1 MRAKLILFALIL
13 CAGSAS
19 AQPVDIRQGLVA
31 YWPLDATD
39 GLTTADASAFANHL
53 NLANMDASNFV
64 PGKYG
69 NAARFNGADEMLN
82 SIYTVGAGNGLP
94 IHGARYYTVML
105 WVNGV
110 GATQGDRRVF
120 SEGSMT
126 ATAPLFS
133 IGTDNAGVP
142 GRTNVVDMFVRNDGN
157 TALIN
162 HRKSAKM
169 AFDGTWHHVAWVEE
183 DGTARLYVDGEL
195 DVTVFNYS
203 RAGSAFT
210 FNTIALGALQRGT
223 PTSYYSGLIDDAA
236 IWERPLSQAEIQQV
250 MTNSLGT
257 PIGPFPPLLL
267 SQPASGN
274 RGPGDRI
281 TFATRAVGN
290 RPLSYQWFKGE
301 NVIDGAIGPSYTIS
315 NISAAAEGDFKVV
328 VSNLTGSV
336 TSAVATLTF
345 VPDPTNN
352 LRAGL
357 ISYWPLNEVDT
368 DGLSPFRTPDV
379 YSHNDMSL
387 QTAGFFEQPAGAFGS
402 ALGFNGLDQY
412 ALRRSGFPIY
422 SNPGLSVSLWVN
434 AMGTGQSDRRFFAES
449 STNNTNPLFVFGT
462 QATGTNGTIRVFIR
476 GDAGGTPVVDRHST
490 RSPLDGTWHHV
501 VWTETNG
508 QGKLYIDGVLDE
520 TDFAYTRVPTTLNQT
535 ALGTIVRSTLAPFFT
550 GALDEVAVW
559 NRVLTYSEIQDIFSV
574 GVPGPVGDTPP
585 EITQHP
591 ASQSIFTRGRA
602 TFRFVATG
610 TAPLTA
616 QWRKDAQDLL
626 NQTNDT
632 LVVTNAT
639 LADAGE
645 YDVVVSN
652 SAGSVTS
659 LVATLTVSQRPA
671 APESL
676 RIDFNDTLENT
687 PVQTESG
694 FHAFALPAVGPGP
707 VMQFFGGAEV
717 TVAGAGVTL
726 ESRRRATPVN
736 SGTFTE
742 EQLLRDFIFA
752 RDTLAGEG
760 LDLTIEFMESNQLYA
775 ATIWSFDSGSASPAR
790 ISDWFA
796 NGSQVVTGYTMINT
810 ELPTTNERWR
820 MNFDVVSDADGKI
833 VIQGRRSPLASA
845 AINVF
850 LNAVRLEKPTMRIH
864 EAYTPDG
871 FDFYIVIEVI
881 DSALPHRIQEKA
893 DLAQA
898 DWTDS
903 TDVTWTILGG
913 RMLQAIVPFVPETRF
928 YRVVEGPAP

>member
-1 MRAKLILFALIL
+1 MRAKLVSILLMLSAVL
-13 CAGSAS
+13 AS
-19 AQPVDIRQGLVA
+19 AQPSDIREGLVA

-39 GLTTADASAFANHL
+39 GLTTPDASAFSNHL

-69 NAARFNGADEMLN
+69 NAARFNGTDEMLN
-82 SIYTVGAGNGLP
+82 TIYTVGAGNGLP

-110 GATQGDRRVF
+110 GAAQGDRRVF

-126 ATAPLFS
+126 ANPPLFS
-133 IGTDNAGVP
+133 IGTDSAGVP
-142 GRTNVVDMFVRNDGN
+142 GRTNIVDMFVRNDAN
-157 TALIN
+157 TAPVN
-162 HRKSAKM
+162 HRRSARM
-169 AFDGTWHHVAWVEE
+169 AFDGTWHHIAWVEE
-183 DGTARLYVDGEL
+183 DGVARLYVDGEL
-195 DVTVFNYS
+195 DVTAFSYS
-203 RAGSAFT
+203 RAGSTFT

-223 PTSYYSGLIDDAA
+223 PASFYSGLIDDAA

-250 MTNSLGT
+250 MTNGLAT
-257 PIGPFPPLLL
+257 PIGQFLPLLL
-267 SQPASGN
+267 SQPAGGS

-290 RPLSYQWFKGE
+290 RPLTYQWFKGQDA
-301 NVIDGAIGPSYTIS
+301 IPGATGPSYTVS
-315 NISAAAEGDFKVV
+315 NMGQTDAGDFSVV
-328 VSNLTGSV
+328 VSNPAGSV
-336 TSAVATLTF
+336 TSTVATLTF
-345 VPDPTNN
+345 VPDPAND

-357 ISYWPLNEVDT
+357 ISYWPLDEVDT

-387 QTAGFFEQPAGAFGS
+387 QTAGFFEQPAGAFGT
-402 ALGFNGLDQY
+402 ALGFNGIDQY
-412 ALRRSGFPIY
+412 GLRRSGFPIY
-422 SNPGLSVSLWVN
+422 SNPGLSVSLWIN

-449 STNNTNPLFVFGT
+449 STNNTNPLFVFGS
-462 QATGTNGTIRVFIR
+462 QAAGTNGTIRVFIR

-490 RSPLDGTWHHV
+490 RSALDGTWHHV

-508 QGKLYIDGVLDE
+508 LGKLYVDGVLDE
-520 TDFAYTRVPTTLNQT
+520 TDFTYTRVPTALNQT

-559 NRVLTYSEIQDIFSV
+559 NRVLTYTEIQEVFSA
-574 GVPGPVGDTPP
+574 GVPPPIGDTPP
-585 EITQHP
+585 DITQHP

-602 TFRFVATG
+602 TFRFIATG

-616 QWRKDAQDLL
+616 QWRKDAQDLP

-632 LVVTNAT
+632 LVVTNAA
-639 LADAGE
+639 LLDAGE

-659 LVATLTVSQRPA
+659 LVATLTVSPRPPAPA
-671 APESL
+671 AL
-676 RIDFNDTLENT
+676 HIDFNDTAENT
-687 PVQTESG
+687 PAQTESG
-694 FHAFALPAVGPGP
+694 FQAFALPAVGPGP
-707 VMQFFGGAEV
+707 IMQVFGGAEV

-726 ESRRRATPVN
+726 ESRRRATPIN
-736 SGTFTE
+736 SGAFTE

-760 LDLTIEFMESNQLYA
+760 LDLTIEFMESNQLYV
-775 ATIWSFDSGSASPAR
+775 ATIWSFDSGSATPSR
-790 ISDWFA
+790 ISDWFV

-820 MNFDVVSDADGKI
+820 MNFDAVSDADGKI

-845 AINVF
+845 TINVF

-864 EAYTPDG
+864 RAYTPDG
-871 FDFYIVIEVI
+871 FDLYIIIEVL
-881 DSALPHRIQEKA
+881 DPALPHRIQEKTG
-893 DLAQA
+893 LAQA

-903 TDVTWTILGG
+903 PDVTWTILGG
-913 RMLQAIVPFVPETRF
+913 RMLQAAVPLAPENRF